1 MAGRVYAKDWL
12 EPDKLI
18 LLEGW
23 AKDGMTMDDIAAAIK
38 ISRRTLYNWQ
48 DKHFPILHALRAG
61 KEVADYEVSNSL
73 HKRATGYDYT
83 EDTYE
88 TVKMSQE
95 EYDLIVDVELAI
107 WNKKN
112 KKASPEERERFIL
125 SIPRTKQIL
134 TKSVKKHQPGDVRAM
149 MFWLAN
155 RDSKKWKAESKIEHI
170 IQNNSTSK
178 DPLEEMS
185 TEDLEKLIQ
194 LADPNVG
201 GDDDWES
208 QKKN

>member
-1 MAGRVYAKDWL
+1 MAGRKNAKDWL
-12 EPDKLI
+12 EKDKLN

-23 AKDGMTMDDIAAAIK
+23 AKDGMTMDDIADEIG

-48 DKHFPILHALRAG
+48 DKHMPIMHALRAG
-61 KEVADYEVSNSL
+61 KKSADYEVSNSL
-73 HKRATGYDYT
+73 HRRAVGYEYT
-83 EDTYE
+83 EDTYV
-88 TVKMSQE
+88 TVRMSQE
-95 EYDLIVDVELAI
+95 EYEEIRDVELAI
-107 WNKKN
+107 WMKKN
-112 KKASPEERERFIL
+112 RKASRDERDRFIM

-134 TKSVKKHQPGDVRAM
+134 EKRVKKHMPGDVRAM

-155 RDSKKWKAESKIEHI
+155 RKPGDWKSESKIEHI
-170 IQNNSTSK
+170 IENRTNSK

-185 TEDLEKLIQ
+185 TEDLEKLIHMAA
-194 LADPNVG
+194 LDDG

>member
-1 MAGRVYAKDWL
+1 MAGRVNVKDWL

-23 AKDGMTMDDIAAAIK
+23 AKDGMTMEDIADEIG
-38 ISRRTLYNWQ
+38 ITRRTLYNWQ
-48 DKHFPILHALRAG
+48 DKHVPIFHALRAG

-73 HKRATGYDYT
+73 HKRATGYEYT

-112 KKASPEERERFIL
+112 KKALPEERERFIL

-155 RDSKKWKAESKIEHI
+155 RDSKKWKSESKIEHVI
-170 IQNNSTSK
+170 DNRTNSK

-185 TEDLEKLIQ
+185 TEDLEKIIQ
-194 LADPNVG
+194 MASPDVG
-201 GDDDWES
+201 GDDEWES
-208 QKKN
+208 QKKS